1 LRSYLEQ
8 IAGKIPDRDWNLL
21 EEIIQPMEYPGNQH
35 LIEEGKICRHIWFLE
50 KGALRMFEYMDGNEK
65 TTHFFLAPT
74 MFTMYHSLITSTPS
88 EVSIKTEEDC
98 ILQALPYAQL
108 IKLYDQ
114 SHRLERIGRIMAE
127 FQFVGEFNRRR
138 LHLNM
143 DALQRYE
150 YLEQNQPE
158 VFQRFQLKDI
168 ATYLGIT
175 PVSLSRLRKYRSQ
188 KEK

>member
-1 LRSYLEQ
+1 
-8 IAGKIPDRDWNLL
+8 
-21 EEIIQPMEYPGNQH
+21 
-35 LIEEGKICRHIWFLE
+35 
-50 KGALRMFEYMDGNEK
+50 MFENMDGTEK
-65 TTHFFLAPT
+65 TTHFFIAPT
-74 MFTMYHSLITSTPS
+74 MFTMYHSLITATPS
-88 EVSIKTEEDC
+88 EVSIKAEENC
-98 ILQALPYAQL
+98 SLQAIPHAQL
-108 IKLYDQ
+108 TKLYDQ
-114 SHRLERIGRIMAE
+114 SHQLERIGRIMAE

-150 YLEQNQPE
+150 YLEQHQPE